1 MRRLFSSIGLTLM
14 LGAVLSAASMVA
26 LPPGVDLIALP
37 GSTALWSVEVTN
49 DTDYMVP
56 TSFQY
61 LTLDPVGSFTD
72 IFLSLFVVV
81 GPGGTLPVLGPYDI
95 GAAAT
100 PGFVSVGQLV
110 LFYDLYSVDPNDPD
124 NFDPERDLIMSGNTL
139 YLDAS
144 VQIQDA
150 GEVPEPATG
159 ALFVVALAACL
170 ALRGRR

>member
-1 MRRLFSSIGLTLM
+1 VRRLFSSIGLTLM

-26 LPPGVDLIALP
+26 LPPGMDLIALP

-49 DTDYMVP
+49 DTGYMVP

-61 LTLDPVGSFTD
+61 LTLDPAGSFTD

-95 GAAAT
+95 DAAAT
-100 PGFVSVGQLV
+100 PGFVSVGKLM
-110 LFYDLYSVDPNDPD
+110 LSYDLFSVDPNDPLFNPD
-124 NFDPERDLIMSGNTL
+124 TDLMTSGNTL
-139 YLDAS
+139 DLDAS
-144 VQIQDA
+144 VKIQDA

-159 ALFVVALAACL
+159 ALLGLALACL

>member
-1 MRRLFSSIGLTLM
+1 VRRLFSSIGLMLM
-14 LGAVLSAASMVA
+14 LGSVLSAASMVA

-37 GSTALWSVEVTN
+37 GSTALWSVEVAN
-49 DTDYMVP
+49 DSDFMVP

-61 LTLDPVGSFTD
+61 LTLDSVGSFTD

-95 GAAAT
+95 DWAAT

-110 LFYDLYSVDPNDPD
+110 LFYDLYSVDPYDPD
-124 NFDPERDLIMSGNTL
+124 NFDPGRDLLTSGNTL
-139 YLDAS
+139 VLDAS
-144 VQIQDA
+144 VKIQDT

-159 ALFVVALAACL
+159 ALLGLALSCL
-170 ALRGRR
+170 ALRRRR